1 VREEASKI
9 LGLRPMSGISDVGS
23 SLPIR
28 VIITFTDDRIYVEY
42 FLPTGKEM
50 YPYFHVRETWSYYED
65 AENSFIDVWIKGHL
79 LHRYFDNGLVEIEVS
94 SDNRY
99 AYAEYEYGR
108 RKTRL
113 YAYTTHE

>member
-1 VREEASKI
+1 MREKASEF
-9 LGLRPMSGISDVGS
+9 LGLKPSSREGDVES

-28 VIITFTDDRIYVEY
+28 VLITFTDDRVYVEY
-42 FLPTGKEM
+42 FLPTGKKM
-50 YPYFHVRETWSYYED
+50 YPYFHVRETWSYYEG
-65 AENSFIDVWIKGHL
+65 AEDSFIDVWIKGHL
-79 LHRYFDNGLVEIEVS
+79 LHKYFDNGLVEIEVS
-94 SDNRY
+94 SENRY